1 MSFNPESFA
10 SFGYDMYFTDTKRG
24 AVLQL
29 SGSSAANDVLN
40 VISEQGMRSW
50 FRDQFYAQLLT
61 QKLGGYDPYMQEYV
75 LNSNTIEVPFEAPK
89 VPCNQVLQ
97 QTEPHLI
104 HM

>member
-1 MSFNPESFA
+1 
-10 SFGYDMYFTDTKRG
+10 
-24 AVLQL
+24 
-29 SGSSAANDVLN
+29 
-40 VISEQGMRSW
+40 MRSW

-97 QTEPHLI
+97 QQSRTTPYSYVVDAGNVIGTVAITLVERLEVE
-104 HM
+104 MYN